1 MKYKEFNE
9 KYQQYGEIDCNSWP
23 QGEIEGTNV
32 QFAEKMKKGMKI
44 FIIQENRGQGFILY
58 GKGQQRVT

>member
-1 MKYKEFNE
+1 MAK
-9 KYQQYGEIDCNSWP
+9 
-23 QGEIEGTNV
+23 GEIEGTSDV
-32 QFAEKMKKGMKI
+32 QFAEEMKKGMKI